1 MFLHI
6 GNSRVVSLEDIVGI
20 FNMELQENPT
30 NLQFL
35 ESFPTEKDIKGSR
48 ESKNSFIVTT
58 KKVFY
63 SPISP
68 LTLQLRVEK
77 NQI

>member
-6 GNSRVVSLEDIVGI
+6 GNSRVIPLEEIVGI
-20 FNMELQENPT
+20 FDLELQRNPVT
-30 NLQFL
+30 LQFL
-35 ESFPTEKDIKGSR
+35 ESFPAEKEIQDNR
-48 ESKNSFIVTT
+48 EANNSFIVTR

-68 LTLQLRVEK
+68 LTLQRRVKK

>member
-6 GNSRVVSLEDIVGI
+6 GNSRVVSLEEIVGI
-20 FNMELQENPT
+20 FDMELEQNAVT
-30 NLQFL
+30 LQFL
-35 ESFPTEKDIKGSR
+35 ESFPAEKDGSGSR

-58 KKVFY
+58 KKIFY

-68 LTLQLRVEK
+68 LTLQRRVEK